1 MFVGKE
7 SVGNRKLMNLQ
18 KDDEF
23 AWYTKLESQG
33 SGWNSQGCELRLEE
47 EKNLLLFWVLLF
59 SPWASMVDQMVRNL
73 PTT

>member
-33 SGWNSQGCELRLEE
+33 SGWNSQRCELRLEE

-59 SPWASMVDQMVRNL
+59 SPWASMVDQVVRNL